1 MQGGKLGVRWGGMD
15 ADSPLVELRKG
26 HDWAF
31 ARRDRIQ
38 L

>member
-26 HDWAF
+26 HD
-31 ARRDRIQ
+31 
-38 L
+38 